1 MSAQARTI
9 QEIAHD
15 ALEDLESAQVAL
27 RRIEAVLYAALADTS
42 LSKHTYSLLDA
53 AWNLAADGA
62 NTADCNRE
70 EINASRNASPSKGA
84 QSPWVTHFDQ
94 MAQIVPLRKLARAIA
109 LSLQGGYE
117 TGDEGG
123 HGETISCEPN
133 LLPEP

>member
-9 QEIAHD
+9 QEVAHD

-70 EINASRNASPSKGA
+70 EITAALTGCVALGPGG
-84 QSPWVTHFDQ
+84 DQ
-94 MAQIVPLRKLARAIA
+94 
-109 LSLQGGYE
+109 
-117 TGDEGG
+117 
-123 HGETISCEPN
+123 
-133 LLPEP
+133 